1 MDCAYMRGRCRPVEG
16 VRKERQGV
24 AVTGIFP
31 KISAQQIPG
40 LPDGPRGHSPR
51 PGKPPRSG
59 VRRPPGRNPVS
70 TSGVPGAA
78 RCGPHRSIARRPDS
92 PATGWRI
99 GDRLVLLL
107 FALFRH
113 PSPAW
118 RECPVG
124 RVFTPTPAGCC
135 GRIPSADPFRL
146 SATCGSFYHCIPSCR
161 PIPCSGLS
169 PSSVRWAARS
179 MLKTESTATRLP
191 RR

>member
-1 MDCAYMRGRCRPVEG
+1 MRDRCRRGDG

-24 AVTGIFP
+24 AVTGVFP
-31 KISAQQIPG
+31 KTDTQQIPS
-40 LPDGPRGHSPR
+40 LPGRPAGVLSPT
-51 PGKPPRSG
+51 GQTTPPRSG

-78 RCGPHRSIARRPDS
+78 RCGAHRSIARRPDS
-92 PATGWRI
+92 PATGWRT
-99 GDRLVLLL
+99 GDRPVLLL
-107 FALFRH
+107 FALFRC

-118 RECPVG
+118 WECPAG
-124 RVFTPTPAGCC
+124 RIFTPTPAGGC

-146 SATCGSFYHCIPSCR
+146 SATCESFYHRIPSCR

-169 PSSVRWAARS
+169 PSSVRLAARS
-179 MLKTESTATRLP
+179 MLKTESIATRLP